1 MLYLLCDKI
10 YTLDAEGGTKYDDAF
25 REAIEWFNGQSAQY
39 GTAQGY
45 ENLTYFLTDGEP
57 TFHGFTNESRGG
69 WFGGQYSWPRGGG
82 NTVDWESFNKGH
94 DKYLE
99 LAANSKVHAIG
110 IGSEVRED
118 ILKFFDN
125 TDTVGT
131 DSITIS
137 RTNNLNGGII
147 SAGTLSGA
155 KVGQPDIVNTA
166 EDLAA
171 ALQGGALSEDLAEV
185 GEDTIYGG
193 DGDDIIFGDTINTV
207 NLPWGEDGHP
217 GRPEALE
224 LITGMEALRLFL
236 AKGGDPA
243 AVTAEQIYDYIR
255 ENHELFNVEGDTYG
269 ADDTIYDG
277 AGDDLI
283 FGGGGD
289 DLIIGGEGDD
299 ILYGGAGEDRIFG
312 GDGDDLIIGGQGDD
326 ILYGGAGD
334 DTFKWEAGD
343 AGTTDN
349 PARDIIMDFGLSDD
363 DPRGNDKIDLS
374 ELLTGEETDIT
385 AYLTLEERDEG
396 TVLLVN
402 SHGKLQAEG
411 HDQEILLHGVDLAQ
425 LGAGNVDEIISSLI
439 QQGKLSDMD
448 GFK

>member
-224 LITGMEALRLFL
+224 LIPGMEALRLFL

-269 ADDTIYDG
+269 ADDTIYGG

-299 ILYGGAGEDRIFG
+299 ILYGGAG
-312 GDGDDLIIGGQGDD
+312 
-326 ILYGGAGD
+326 D
-334 DTFKWEAGD
+334 DTFTWEAGD

-396 TVLLVN
+396 IVILVN
-402 SHGKLQAEG
+402 SKGQRGEG
-411 HDQEILLHGVDLAQ
+411 HDQEILLKDIRMADFGNSSADAIITQ
-425 LGAGNVDEIISSLI
+425 LID
-439 QQGKLSDMD
+439 QGKLIGKD
-448 GFK
+448 GL